1 MLQKYKLSVA
11 KEEME
16 KVDTLRY
23 AWEKLLA
30 RSGEVQNELVSLQP
44 KFRGELISN
53 VQVFVEDCEHF
64 YADYEKVSSGRWN
77 NTYVECS
84 IKIRVGHC
92 YVIYILGWTHGA
104 GLGSTGSQR

>member
-1 MLQKYKLSVA
+1 MSPQESYGMLHKYKLSVM

-44 KFRGELISN
+44 KFREELISN
-53 VQVFVEDCEHF
+53 VQMFIEDCSHF
-64 YADYEKVSSGRWN
+64 YGDYEKVSSG
-77 NTYVECS
+77 
-84 IKIRVGHC
+84 
-92 YVIYILGWTHGA
+92 
-104 GLGSTGSQR
+104 